1 MMHEDKMAEDGKYVP
16 NPRVAYGVFE
26 GPARFGKRV
35 PGDAQVKDP
44 NGIGPCDEQ
53 EIRTAF
59 GAGMWGGKLPST
71 WEVIDAEMYAMLAY
85 LDAEMYAI
93 LAYLRKMASA
103 MASASEAQTRW
114 CF

>member
-1 MMHEDKMAEDGKYVP
+1 
-16 NPRVAYGVFE
+16 
-26 GPARFGKRV
+26 
-35 PGDAQVKDP
+35 
-44 NGIGPCDEQ
+44 
-53 EIRTAF
+53 
-59 GAGMWGGKLPST
+59 MWGGKLPST
-71 WEVIDAEMYAMLAY
+71 WEVIDAEMYAILAY

>member
-1 MMHEDKMAEDGKYVP
+1 
-16 NPRVAYGVFE
+16 
-26 GPARFGKRV
+26 
-35 PGDAQVKDP
+35 
-44 NGIGPCDEQ
+44 
-53 EIRTAF
+53 
-59 GAGMWGGKLPST
+59 MWGGKLPST